1 MTRAS
6 EEGGKSYAPL
16 RNMALFSELMQRV
29 MHRESHLP
37 GMACF
42 YGHSGYGKTFS
53 AIWAANRA
61 RAYYVELGETWT
73 RKTLCQSILRE
84 LGLTSMMGQG
94 ALPDLVSAI
103 VDRLAE
109 ERDRPLIIDEADF
122 LVKKGMIDLV
132 REIHDKS
139 QAPVILIGE
148 ELLPVKLQK
157 YERTHNRMLDWVA
170 AVPCDLKDAKQLA
183 QLYVPAVE
191 IDDGLVAAI
200 AKASDGRARRIAV
213 NLERVRERAQLQGRK
228 RMSLAEWGDEPFFT
242 GEPPRRRAA

>member
-1 MTRAS
+1 MTTTKA
-6 EEGGKSYAPL
+6 YAPL
-16 RNMALFSELMQRV
+16 RNMALFYELVERV
-29 MHRESHLP
+29 MTRSLHLP

-53 AIWAANRA
+53 AIWAANKA

-73 RKTLCQSILRE
+73 RKTLCLAVLRE
-84 LGLTSMMGQG
+84 LGLASVAQSS
-94 ALPDLVSAI
+94 LPDLVSAI

-122 LVKKGMIDLV
+122 LAKKGMIDLV

-148 ELLPVKLQK
+148 ELLPVKLQRF
-157 YERTHNRMLDWVA
+157 ERTHNRMLDWVA
-170 AVPCDLKDAKQLA
+170 AVPCDMADARQLA
-183 QLYVPAVE
+183 KLYCPGLDV
-191 IDDGLVAAI
+191 DDDLVAAI

-213 NLERVRERAQLQGRK
+213 NLDRVRERALMKSKK
-228 RMSLAEWGDEPFFT
+228 RMSLADWGGDAFFT

>member
-1 MTRAS
+1 MTTHKQA
-6 EEGGKSYAPL
+6 YAPL
-16 RNMALFSELMQRV
+16 RNMALFYELTERV
-29 MHRESHLP
+29 MRRASHLP

-53 AIWAANRA
+53 AVWAANKS

-73 RKTLCQSILRE
+73 RKTLCTAILRE
-84 LGLTSMMGQG
+84 LGLGGGGQTS
-94 ALPDLVSAI
+94 LPDLVSSI

-122 LVKKGMIDLV
+122 LVRKGMIDLV

-157 YERTHNRMLDWVA
+157 FERTHNRMLDWVA
-170 AVPCDLKDAKQLA
+170 AVPCDAADARQLA
-183 QLYVPAVE
+183 KLYSGGLDIEDDLLAAV
-191 IDDGLVAAI
+191 V
-200 AKASDGRARRIAV
+200 KASDGRARRLAV
-213 NLERVRERAQLQGRK
+213 NFDRIRERALLK
-228 RMSLAEWGDEPFFT
+228 SKKSMSLADWGSDPFFT

>member
-1 MTRAS
+1 MSRFEEGTRA
-6 EEGGKSYAPL
+6 YAPL
-16 RNMALFSELMQRV
+16 RNMALFNELVERV
-29 MHRESHLP
+29 IGRSSHLP

-42 YGHSGYGKTFS
+42 YGHSGYGKTVS
-53 AIWAANRA
+53 AVWAANKS

-73 RKTLCQSILRE
+73 RKTLCQKVLCE
-84 LGLTSMMGQG
+84 LGLGSLNQG
-94 ALPDLVSAI
+94 SLPDLVSAI

-122 LVKKGMIDLV
+122 LAKKGMIDLV

-157 YERTHNRMLDWVA
+157 FERAHNRMLDWVA
-170 AVPCDLKDAKQLA
+170 AVPCDLNDARHLA
-183 QLYVPAVE
+183 RLYSPGVE
-191 IDDGLVAAI
+191 IGEDLVAAI
-200 AKASDGRARRIAV
+200 LKASDGRARRIAV
-213 NLERVRERAQLQGRK
+213 NIDRARERAQLEGKK
-228 RMSLAEWGDEPFFT
+228 RIGLAEWGSEAFFT

>member
-1 MTRAS
+1 
-6 EEGGKSYAPL
+6 
-16 RNMALFSELMQRV
+16 
-29 MHRESHLP
+29 
-37 GMACF
+37 
-42 YGHSGYGKTFS
+42 GYGKTFS

-84 LGLTSMMGQG
+84 LGLASMMGQG

-183 QLYVPAVE
+183 RLYVPAVE
-191 IDDGLVAAI
+191 IDDDLVAAI

-228 RMSLAEWGDEPFFT
+228 RMSLVDWGDEPFFT

>member
-1 MTRAS
+1 MTTAPVN
-6 EEGGKSYAPL
+6 GQQVYAPL
-16 RNMALFSELMQRV
+16 RNMALFMELVQRV
-29 MHRESHLP
+29 MTRSAHLP

-53 AIWAANRA
+53 AIWAANKA

-73 RKTLCQSILRE
+73 RKTLCLAILRE
-84 LGLTSMMGQG
+84 LGLSSVAQG
-94 ALPDLVSAI
+94 SLPDLVSAI

-122 LVKKGMIDLV
+122 LAKKGMVDLV

-148 ELLPVKLQK
+148 ELLPIKLQR

-170 AVPCDLKDAKQLA
+170 AVPCDEADARQLA
-183 QLYVPAVE
+183 RLYCRGIEIGDDLIAAV
-191 IDDGLVAAI
+191 

-213 NLERVRERAQLQGRK
+213 NFDRVRERAIMK
-228 RMSLAEWGDEPFFT
+228 SKTRMTLADWGNDPFFT

>member
-6 EEGGKSYAPL
+6 EDGVKSYAPL
-16 RNMALFSELMQRV
+16 RNMALFNELVERV
-29 MHRESHLP
+29 IGRASHLP

-53 AIWAANRA
+53 AIWAANRS

-73 RKTLCQSILRE
+73 RKTLCLAILRE
-84 LGLTSMMGQG
+84 LGLGSLGHG
-94 ALPDLVSAI
+94 ALPDLVSSI

-122 LVKKGMIDLV
+122 LAKKGMIDLV

-157 YERTHNRMLDWVA
+157 FERTHNRMLDWVA
-170 AVPCDLKDAKQLA
+170 AVPADIQDTRHLARIYAAGAEIADDLL
-183 QLYVPAVE
+183 
-191 IDDGLVAAI
+191 AAI
-200 AKASDGRARRIAV
+200 LKASDGRARRIAV
-213 NLERVRERAQLQGRK
+213 NLDRVREKAQLKGRK
-228 RMSLAEWGDEPFFT
+228 QLSLAEWGDAPFFT